1 MGNFIWLKKIN
12 PFYVSKKTSQNETVK
27 TNENLNTI
35 YLIRLD
41 IFYNQLTITILY
53 ASFMDSLFYKSTLRS
68 FVMFAVSMAY
78 EELILACIGISYY
91 IVLAYTIY
99 LIWNNDVKNIHFLVA
114 IHILILGCYAT
125 YGIFMIAFLDRSPN
139 DFATLILTRDTFCES
154 SLFLIRCLTLVFAI
168 LVLFAYIRSYSS
180 KNVITVNLRE
190 QIKINQSREN
200 IEEISL

>member
-1 MGNFIWLKKIN
+1 
-12 PFYVSKKTSQNETVK
+12 
-27 TNENLNTI
+27 
-35 YLIRLD
+35 
-41 IFYNQLTITILY
+41 
-53 ASFMDSLFYKSTLRS
+53 
-68 FVMFAVSMAY
+68 MAY

-91 IVLAYTIY
+91 SVWAYTIY

-154 SLFLIRCLTLVFAI
+154 LLFLIRCLTLVFAT

-180 KNVITVNLRE
+180 IRT
-190 QIKINQSREN
+190 
-200 IEEISL
+200 